1 MATVILDVT
10 AFPQTFTSGNF
21 PITTLNDGDWRVT
34 ATLTQASSNAAWGG
48 GSYFALVVCNDLGGL
63 WIYDDGGTRRIALFQ
78 NTSGSPLIVQ
88 TSGLVWN
95 AGAAITIHVKNTT
108 DEITISGTGLT
119 SGAGTYAFTGSTT
132 GDAFGTAPLGVGVY
146 GGGGYT
152 WAGSMSDIDD
162 GVDGVSGSLASTLA
176 GATTAGVGA
185 LAISGTLA
193 STLAGATVAGDGDL
207 AITGAGAGTLEGA
220 TLAGAGSHD
229 AASGTGSLAST
240 LEGASLIAEA
250 ATSRLGSLASTL
262 AGATT
267 AGAGALA
274 ISGALSSTLAGA
286 TVAGA
291 GTGAGLTVEAHG
303 VARALY
309 GTAAGTRTVTLA
321 TSNPTAIVVVTGG
334 NLSDLADAPTDDEA
348 NTYTALGSAEEFDA
362 WPGYGIRLW
371 ACVGATGSATL
382 AVSQEFGQTLGF
394 DEATIGVL
402 SVPAATL
409 VQAYAMAERASATT
423 AVAPAVST
431 TGPALIVGAWSGAAP
446 TGATSVVTLTSGTI
460 LDVTSLVDHPNG
472 YVPIAIS
479 SESRPSLVTGHAPT
493 WGHTP
498 TQGAIV
504 AQIALQAAEGRVGT
518 LAGTLEGATVAG
530 EGDLAA
536 AGSLASTLEGATVAG
551 VGALAITGAGAGTLA
566 GATTAGAGALAITGA
581 GSGTLAGAAGSG
593 AGSLAIAG
601 GLTSTLE
608 GPTLSAAGQLGG
620 NTGALASTLEGAT
633 VAGQGALPITG
644 AASPTL
650 EGATL
655 AGAGT
660 LPITGAASATL
671 AGATVAG
678 IGIGAATILPRT
690 FTVVV
695 GVAAAEDFTV
705 EVDP

>member
-1 MATVILDVT
+1 MALLLAITSN
-10 AFPQTFTSGNF
+10 PQEWTTGNWPRAHFNGASGNGIWELTFTYSSA
-21 PITTLNDGDWRVT
+21 TQTDWGAYLARPT
-34 ATLTQASSNAAWGG
+34 
-48 GSYFALVVCNDLGGL
+48 GGL
-63 WIYDDGGTRRIALFQ
+63 WHTSAGQIELYDDADNLVANVSGTHSAGQTGVLRVTNAASGSLSVTGITGGGTDTFTGPVTIFTDGTLKAGGIPGQ
-78 NTSGSPLIVQ
+78 SGWVI
-88 TSGLVWN
+88 
-95 AGAAITIHVKNTT
+95 
-108 DEITISGTGLT
+108 
-119 SGAGTYAFTGSTT
+119 AGTF
-132 GDAFGTAPLGVGVY
+132 GDIT
-146 GGGGYT
+146 
-152 WAGSMSDIDD
+152 DD

-176 GATTAGVGA
+176 GVTTAGVGA

-220 TLAGAGSHD
+220 TVAGEGSHD

-240 LEGASLIAEA
+240 LEGATLIAEA
-250 ATSRLGSLASTL
+250 VTSRLGSLASTL
-262 AGATT
+262 AGAST
-267 AGAGALA
+267 AGAGSLA

-286 TVAGA
+286 TVAGV
-291 GTGAGLTVEAHG
+291 GSGAGLTVEAYG
-303 VARALY
+303 VARATY

-334 NLSDLADAPTDDEA
+334 NLSDLADTPTDDEA
-348 NTYTALGSAEEFDA
+348 NTYTALGGAEEFDA

-371 ACVGATGSATL
+371 ACIGATGSATL
-382 AVSQEFGQTLGF
+382 AVSQEFGQALGF
-394 DEATIGVL
+394 DEVTIGVL

-460 LDVTSLVDHPNG
+460 LDVTSLVDDPNG

-479 SESRPSLVTGHAPT
+479 SESRPSLVTGYAPT

-518 LAGTLEGATVAG
+518 LAGTLEGATLAG

-551 VGALAITGAGAGTLA
+551 VGALAITGAGSATLA
-566 GATTAGAGALAITGA
+566 GATTAGAGALAIAGA
-581 GSGTLAGAAGSG
+581 GSGTLDGASGSG
-593 AGSLAIAG
+593 AGALAIAG
-601 GLTSTLE
+601 GLSSTLE
-608 GPTLSAAGQLGG
+608 GASLSAAGQLGG

-633 VAGQGALPITG
+633 VAGQGTLPITG
-644 AASPTL
+644 AAASTL

-695 GVAAAEDFTV
+695 GVSAAEDFTV